1 MYIILEV
8 ISNGGSSSVP
18 FAPPLQALLFVSE
31 RVTYVGTDWWLS
43 VWTSAVNGSGVGVL
57 PTNDLGAGLPAAL
70 PMENTHFYMKGYLIF
85 CLTATVFVFGRLHFF
100 ASGIGRS
107 TKTLFERL
115 LRGTLGAPMSFFET
129 TPLGRITN
137 RFR

>member
-1 MYIILEV
+1 
-8 ISNGGSSSVP
+8 
-18 FAPPLQALLFVSE
+18 
-31 RVTYVGTDWWLS
+31 
-43 VWTSAVNGSGVGVL
+43 
-57 PTNDLGAGLPAAL
+57 
-70 PMENTHFYMKGYLIF
+70 MENTHFYMKGYLIF

-137 RFR
+137 RFSFDTETIDAALFQRINGAL